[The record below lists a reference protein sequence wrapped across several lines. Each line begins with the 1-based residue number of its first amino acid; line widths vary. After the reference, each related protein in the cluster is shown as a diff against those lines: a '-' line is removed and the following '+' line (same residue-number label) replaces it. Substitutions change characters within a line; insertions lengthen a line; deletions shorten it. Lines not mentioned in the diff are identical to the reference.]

1 MSVDCFL
8 SIQSG
13 LETSK
18 STVDIDFWLH
28 NLLNLHSCR
37 IVRLMPKE
45 KDQVKLIDGH
55 IKSAEMVTKSEV
67 VCSLLLNIILAH
79 GVEIFALSID

>member
-1 MSVDCFL
+1 
-8 SIQSG
+8 
-13 LETSK
+13 
-18 STVDIDFWLH
+18 
-28 NLLNLHSCR
+28 
-37 IVRLMPKE
+37 MPKE